1 MVLQTIREKL
11 TGILAGVF
19 FAVLIIPFAF
29 VGVNSYFSSDAVN
42 SVAVVNDQEITINEF
57 TQSFQNYRRRMQSL
71 MGANFDAE
79 QFDQA
84 IVRRQHLDTMIDQEL
99 LAQIS
104 IEAGLSVANDR
115 LAAAIRDIP
124 SFQVD
129 GVFNADVYQSRL
141 VSQGRSP
148 TQFENDMR
156 AQIIMSQ
163 FPSTIASS
171 AISTSWELDGYVR
184 LQDQKRA
191 FRAILVPA
199 QLDELE
205 AGDSATEAP
214 EAGDSEVVDSAEE
227 AEIES
232 VEPAVI
238 QTEDLI
244 EVHAIDEEA
253 ILAWYESHTDD
264 YKSEERIVIE
274 YIELDAATLGGDIA
288 PDEEQLMA
296 LFQEQESRFI
306 SPETRLASH
315 ILIEVDTQA
324 PELDIESARQMA
336 EDLAV
341 RARDVEEFSTLA
353 RENSQDTGSAPEGGD
368 LGWIEPGFMVQAFED
383 ALYELTLEIPIS
395 EPVQTGFGWHVIYL
409 RDVRPAEGMTF
420 AEARPTILAE
430 YQADNDE
437 RRFLEQADRL
447 VDIIYEDP
455 TTLDAAAEELG
466 LEVNQAGPFGRAG
479 GDGISDN
486 PDVVNASFSDL
497 VMLQGVV
504 SDPVDLA
511 ENHLVMIRMQEHLPE
526 ALLPLDDVR
535 EQVVQS
541 VRTQRAMKAAQVR
554 ANEILAQVNSGADLS
569 SLGEESELEVLA
581 VEAAARTSADI
592 RGDLIKDLFLMDAP
606 GEDGPVNEVLN
617 LSDGYAVVQLQ
628 SVTDGVLSDED
639 VLKSQSYN
647 RRISNATGNNEAYS
661 FMRML
666 RSQSEI
672 QVFEDRL

>member
-29 VGVNSYFSSDAVN
+29 VGVNSYFSAGAVN
-42 SVAVVNDQEITINEF
+42 SVAFVNDQEITINDF
-57 TQSFQNYRRRMQSL
+57 NQSFQNYRRRMQSL
-71 MGANFDAE
+71 MGVNFDAE
-79 QFDQA
+79 QFEQA
-84 IVRRQHLDTMIDQEL
+84 IVRRQHLDSMIDQAL
-99 LAQIS
+99 LAQLS
-104 IEAGLSVANDR
+104 FEAGLSVADDR
-115 LAAAIRDIP
+115 LASAIREIP

-129 GVFNADVYQSRL
+129 GVFNSDVYQSRL
-141 VSQGRSP
+141 LSQGRTP
-148 TQFENDMR
+148 KQFENDMR
-156 AQIIMSQ
+156 AQIIMGQ
-163 FPSTIASS
+163 FPSAIASS
-171 AISTSWELDGYVR
+171 AISTTRELDGYVR

-199 QLDELE
+199 KLDDSGT
-205 AGDSATEAP
+205 GDPA
-214 EAGDSEVVDSAEE
+214 AGDSEVVDSAKE
-227 AEIES
+227 AEIEF
-232 VEPAVI
+232 VETADTPA
-238 QTEDLI
+238 EDAI
-244 EVHAIDEEA
+244 EERAVNEGA
-253 ILAWYESHTDD
+253 ILAWYESHPDD
-264 YKSEERIVIE
+264 YRSEERIVIE
-274 YIELDAATLGGDIA
+274 YLELDAAMLGGDIA

-296 LFQEQESRFI
+296 LFEEQESRFI

-324 PELDIESARQMA
+324 PELDIESARQEV

-341 RARDVEEFSTLA
+341 RARDGEEFFTLA
-353 RENSQDTGSAPEGGD
+353 RENSQDAGSAPEGGD
-368 LGWIEPGFMVQAFED
+368 LGWVEPGFMVQAFEE
-383 ALYELTLEIPIS
+383 ALYELTLENPIS

-420 AEARPTILAE
+420 AEARPIILAE
-430 YQADNDE
+430 YQADKNE

-455 TTLDAAAEELG
+455 TTLNAAAEELG
-466 LEVNQAGPFGRAG
+466 LEVNRAGPFGRAG
-479 GDGISDN
+479 GNGISGN
-486 PDVVNASFSDL
+486 PEVVKASFSDL
-497 VMLQGVV
+497 VMLQGMV

-526 ALLPLDDVR
+526 ALLPLDEVR
-535 EQVVQS
+535 DRVVQS
-541 VRTQRAMKAAQVR
+541 VRNQRAMEAAQAR
-554 ANEILAQVNSGADLS
+554 ANEILAQVTPGADLLL
-569 SLGEESELEVLA
+569 LGEESELEVLA
-581 VEAAARTSADI
+581 DEAATRNSVDV
-592 RGDLIKDLFLMDAP
+592 RGDLLQDLFLMDAP
-606 GEDGPVNEVLN
+606 GEDGPVNEVLK

-628 SVTDGVLSDED
+628 SVTDGELSEED

-647 RRISNATGNNEAYS
+647 RRISNATGNSEAFS